1 MVIEMMT
8 MLTSCILVVN
18 ITILNYAML
27 EKRGHSSAG
36 RAFGWQRRGRG
47 FEPPWLHHLDV

>member
-36 RAFGWQRRGRG
+36 RALRWQRRGRG